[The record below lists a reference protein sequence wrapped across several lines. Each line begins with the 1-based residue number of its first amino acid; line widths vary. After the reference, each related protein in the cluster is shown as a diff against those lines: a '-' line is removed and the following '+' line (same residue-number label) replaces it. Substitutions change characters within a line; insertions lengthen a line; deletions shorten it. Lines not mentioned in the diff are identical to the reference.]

1 MTSFTPS
8 RGVIHKTRSEHP
20 QMAFASG
27 YSRKNAIYR
36 DVVEGIKLAMS
47 FATLAARCAQPIAI
61 SKKRRI
67 MQNNSSP

>member
-1 MTSFTPS
+1 MAVIKWFTPS

-36 DVVEGIKLAMS
+36 DVVEGIKGHR
-47 FATLAARCAQPIAI
+47 ARVSQP
-61 SKKRRI
+61 SLRDVLNPSDEEK
-67 MQNNSSP
+67 